1 MVQYN
6 DYLQTMANDLLFNGE
21 DDVIID
27 KEYVAATGR
36 SDLSEADGNKDDDDV
51 VESGIDGVIKP
62 DQSTYTS
69 TTPEDVLTK
78 KTTSDAINESTQ
90 DGPKMNVVLLFPDDW
105 RHNSI
110 GAENPIIQ
118 TPFLDT
124 LAQEG
129 IRFRQNAVTTS
140 ICWQSRATLFSG
152 QWASRHQSYK
162 LKCPHFAKGKH
173 WNHTWPALLQRN
185 AGYHVGHVGKWHY
198 HSNNDNRFDW
208 SSYFEGKH
216 WFRKQG
222 KDIAAEDHARNET
235 IRFLNERPKDKP
247 FAVTVAFYPPKP
259 VSNSN
264 VPVSISTNNL
274 MECILLAE
282 SFLF

>member
-1 MVQYN
+1 MVNYR
-6 DYLQTMANDLLFNGE
+6 DYLQTNANALLFHGGDKDSVEEEYSVATASGKTDSSELDGKE
-21 DDVIID
+21 DD
-27 KEYVAATGR
+27 
-36 SDLSEADGNKDDDDV
+36 DDDDV
-51 VESGIDGVIKP
+51 GKRGIDSIKTN
-62 DQSTYTS
+62 QSTDTS
-69 TTPEDVLTK
+69 TPEDIYTK
-78 KTTSDAINESTQ
+78 KSTVDEVNYFTE
-90 DGPKMNVVLLFPDDW
+90 DGRKMNIVVLFPDDW

-129 IRFRQNAVTTS
+129 MRFRQNAVTTS

-173 WNHTWPALLQRN
+173 WNHSWPVLLQKD
-185 AGYHVGHVGKWHY
+185 AGYYVGHVGKWQY
-198 HSNNDNRFDW
+198 HSNNDDRFDW

-216 WFRKQG
+216 WFRKKG

-259 VSNSN
+259 VSSSN
-264 VPVSISTNNL
+264 VPVSLSTNN
-274 MECILLAE
+274 E
-282 SFLF
+282 